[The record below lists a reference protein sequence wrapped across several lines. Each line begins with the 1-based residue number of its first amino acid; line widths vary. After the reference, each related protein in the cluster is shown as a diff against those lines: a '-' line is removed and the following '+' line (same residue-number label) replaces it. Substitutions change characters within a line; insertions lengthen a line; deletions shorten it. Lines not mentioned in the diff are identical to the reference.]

1 MKKITVQFLVIIM
14 VANILSGCAVV
25 MAAKQPGKKDLT
37 VLRQGTERPLVIAE
51 LGQPVSS
58 EKESNTT
65 RDLYKFVQGYSK
77 VTKAGRA
84 LFHGAAD
91 VFTAGIWEAVGTPA
105 EAVMDGSEMLVQVI
119 YDENNKVSKVDLL
132 KGKPNEFIK
141 HNVIEKPVVETAK
154 VGK

>member
-1 MKKITVQFLVIIM
+1 MKKITIQFLAIIIS
-14 VANILSGCAVV
+14 ANILSGCAVV

-37 VLRQGTERPLVIAE
+37 VLRAGTERGLVLAE

-58 EKESNTT
+58 EKENNTT
-65 RDLYKFVQGYSK
+65 RELYKFVQGYSK

-91 VFTAGIWEAVGTPA
+91 VFTVGMWEAVATPT
-105 EAVMDGSEMLVQVI
+105 EAVFDGSEMLVQVI

-141 HNVIEKPVVETAK
+141 HNIIAKPVTEPIAAK
-154 VGK
+154 